1 MKLFMITL
9 LLFLANDGHSVM
21 GNILKLLTREEQEA
35 SESQIDIFLDFEN
48 ATPTESEREVY
59 NVVSSVLDEAPRIL
73 KELQDYQG
81 ANEEI
86 RQVKNYI

>member
-1 MKLFMITL
+1 MIP
-9 LLFLANDGHSVM
+9 LFLWIEFIVCCLFVCLFCCAD
-21 GNILKLLTREEQEA
+21 
-35 SESQIDIFLDFEN
+35 

-86 RQVKNYI
+86 RQVKNYILSIARIEGMSYRKKKSFED

>member
-1 MKLFMITL
+1 MLFVC
-9 LLFLANDGHSVM
+9 LFCCAD
-21 GNILKLLTREEQEA
+21 
-35 SESQIDIFLDFEN
+35 

-86 RQVKNYI
+86 RQVKNYISSIAWIEGMAYGKKNHLKINDVCQSEIQLQMNPI